1 MNLNKRNYPPESG
14 IRVPAEE
21 MKTLTFRLFEAID
34 MSRVDAEV
42 LAKILNINDQRCLF
56 SHGTRQ
62 VPYYLQ
68 KIKDGD
74 VNPRPNISVVSEAPG
89 TLVMDG
95 DGGLG
100 YFPCYE
106 GTKRIIEKARQG
118 GVAVLTTRNHQ
129 HVGSAGNYTRMAV
142 AEDCIGISAS
152 SYRSFFSPN
161 SSVYDVVDASPMSIG
176 IPAGD
181 QPPLVMDMGGA
192 IIPFEE
198 ELFERLPATYFKAM
212 ALTSAVRGLG
222 GVFAGIYKEEYWDS
236 AWESNQGSFIAVVNA
251 AHFMPLDDLKQEMD
265 RFIGDARATRP
276 LPGMERAELAGG
288 NEWVWDRENAVKGI
302 PIGDAHREALQEEA
316 NKLGVEAPFAR
327 FEDTRF

>member
-56 SHGTRQ
+56 SHGTQQ

-152 SYRSFFSPN
+152 SYRSFVSPN

-181 QPPLVMDMGGA
+181 QPPLVMDMGG
-192 IIPFEE
+192 P
-198 ELFERLPATYFKAM
+198 
-212 ALTSAVRGLG
+212 
-222 GVFAGIYKEEYWDS
+222 
-236 AWESNQGSFIAVVNA
+236 
-251 AHFMPLDDLKQEMD
+251 
-265 RFIGDARATRP
+265 
-276 LPGMERAELAGG
+276 
-288 NEWVWDRENAVKGI
+288 
-302 PIGDAHREALQEEA
+302 
-316 NKLGVEAPFAR
+316 
-327 FEDTRF
+327 